1 MGTRNGR
8 ASATAE
14 TSGGAGADVGG
25 GPSPGADGIAGGDVG
40 AGGDAVPDGDFVAGA
55 DSSAGAAPFTAE
67 SLAVADGQALA
78 AAVQAVLARVD
89 AHARRATT
97 NASRPG
103 APRPGTSRHD
113 AAGPGAV
120 HPGPASGA
128 AAPGAATTDEPIAP
142 ANDGQGHDRHT
153 SQGPTP
159 RTTTAADPASGSS
172 AVPTPGSS
180 ADRTPCSSAVPAP
193 GLSDDPAPG
202 LSDDPTPGSSADPA
216 PGSSAVPTLGSSAD
230 RTPCSSADPVPGL
243 SAAPTPCSSA
253 DPVPGLSAVPTP
265 GLSAEST
272 AGPSAVPT
280 PGSSADPTPGPSAEP
295 EPAASGATLA
305 TPVTPSTAAHPPHTE
320 DQEQHATPKAIP
332 GPATLDALAAC
343 FGLSTFERQLVL
355 LAAAAELDPTAAAR
369 CAAASGDPA
378 RAYPTFSLALAALD
392 EPHWSALTPV
402 SPLRRWR
409 LVELDDET
417 RLTTSRLR
425 VDERILHFLA
435 GSPYLDAR
443 LHGLLRRAPVPPT
456 LPPSYD
462 RAADQVAAGW
472 NETRPEAP
480 LRVELVGG
488 DLTTR
493 TDIAAVAAR
502 RTGLALYVMAA
513 DGVPT
518 DAAERDRLARL
529 WQREAV
535 LLPAALLLEVGEL
548 DREQTAATDAFI
560 DGAAV
565 PLVVSSPDP
574 RHTGRPRGERVTV
587 PALDDTEQLALW
599 ADAFADVP
607 RVEEAHLRSL
617 VAQFQLPPHIIRSA
631 AAAVRRDVSD
641 ADADARTTT
650 DADAD
655 RKALDPTELA
665 WRAGL
670 IEARIGLDELGR
682 RIEPEAA
689 WDDLVLPDHQSRILR
704 EIVAHVRQRA
714 TVHQEWGFAATLRR
728 GLGVTALFAG
738 GSGTG
743 KTLAAEVMAK
753 ELGLDLFLIDL
764 SQVVSKYIGE
774 TEKNLR
780 KVFDAAERGGA
791 LLLFD
796 EADALFGKR
805 SEVKDSHDRYANL
818 EVSYLLMRMEAYRGL
833 AILTTNMKKALDPAF
848 MRRIRFVVDFPFPG
862 ESERAEIWR
871 RVLPD
876 RAPVK
881 DIDPERLARLTV
893 AGGSI
898 RNIALSG
905 AFLAAEEGDRIQM
918 RHMLAAARTEYQKLD
933 RSLTP
938 SEVAGWV

>member
-1 MGTRNGR
+1 MGEKGADDTMGTRNGR
-8 ASATAE
+8 ASAASDAVAE
-14 TSGGAGADVGG
+14 GAD
-25 GPSPGADGIAGGDVG
+25 AIAGGDATEGADATEGGDAVAG
-40 AGGDAVPDGDFVAGA
+40 GDSDAGGDAAAGGDFAAGA
-55 DSSAGAAPFTAE
+55 GSSAGAGPFAAGPIAAE
-67 SLAVADGQALA
+67 DGQALG

-89 AHARRATT
+89 AHARRATA
-97 NASRPG
+97 NGSRPS
-103 APRPGTSRHD
+103 ASANRDTATVDDPNT
-113 AAGPGAV
+113 
-120 HPGPASGA
+120 PA
-128 AAPGAATTDEPIAP
+128 
-142 ANDGQGHDRHT
+142 
-153 SQGPTP
+153 
-159 RTTTAADPASGSS
+159 TAAQ
-172 AVPTPGSS
+172 
-180 ADRTPCSSAVPAP
+180 
-193 GLSDDPAPG
+193 
-202 LSDDPTPGSSADPA
+202 
-216 PGSSAVPTLGSSAD
+216 
-230 RTPCSSADPVPGL
+230 
-243 SAAPTPCSSA
+243 
-253 DPVPGLSAVPTP
+253 
-265 GLSAEST
+265 
-272 AGPSAVPT
+272 
-280 PGSSADPTPGPSAEP
+280 
-295 EPAASGATLA
+295 
-305 TPVTPSTAAHPPHTE
+305 PPHTE
-320 DQEQHATPKAIP
+320 DHAQAIP
-332 GPATLDALAAC
+332 GPAALDALVAC

-355 LAAAAELDPTAAAR
+355 LAAAAELVPTAAAR

-409 LVELDDET
+409 LVDLDEET
-417 RLTTSRLR
+417 RLTTTRLR
-425 VDERILHFLA
+425 IDERILHFLA

-443 LHGLLRRAPVPPT
+443 LHGLLRRAQPPRT

-472 NETRPEAP
+472 NESRPEAP

-493 TDIAAVAAR
+493 TDIAAEAAR
-502 RTGLALYVMAA
+502 RTGLALYVMAS
-513 DGVPT
+513 DDVPT

-535 LLPAALLLEVGEL
+535 LLPAALLLEVGEP

-560 DGAAV
+560 EAAAV
-565 PLVVSSPDP
+565 PLVVSSEDP
-574 RHTGRPRGERVTV
+574 RRTDRPRGERVTV
-587 PALDDTEQLALW
+587 PGLDDSEQLDLW
-599 ADAFADVP
+599 ADAFADIP
-607 RVEEAHLRSL
+607 RIEAAHLRSL

-631 AAAVRRDVSD
+631 AAAVRRDLTDV
-641 ADADARTTT
+641 T
-650 DADAD
+650 DAP
-655 RKALDPTELA
+655 LDPAELA

-670 IEARIGLDELGR
+670 TEARIGLDELGR

-689 WDDLVLPDHQSRILR
+689 WDDLVLADHQARILR

-753 ELGLDLFLIDL
+753 ELGLDLFVIDL

-871 RVLPD
+871 RVLPA
-876 RAPVK
+876 RAPTK
-881 DIDPERLARLTV
+881 DIDPERLAQLTV

-905 AFLAAEEGDRIQM
+905 AFLAAEEGDRLQM

-938 SEVAGWV
+938 SEVTGWV